1 MNANPQPDTCYV
13 VVNKWTHINLLNRRP
28 GYLVN
33 SNNGHVTMQDN
44 TGRLEIFEQ
53 DKLHLTWAPLAR
65 DSQGDKA

>member
-13 VVNKWTHINLLNRRP
+13 VDNKWTHINLLNRRP
-28 GYLVN
+28 GYLVD